1 MDLAEAFRNYRKKIV
16 GQWADYTLST
26 YSSSTFFSKEGD
38 KFANP
43 VGGTM
48 REALDALFL
57 LLAKNAD
64 PQEFVTPI
72 KEIVAIRAVQE
83 FAPSQAVSPL
93 HAVKHIT
100 REILAADS
108 ERCHLI
114 DELYDFE
121 FAVDMAVLLAFDL
134 YMECRERLYSVR
146 IDEVKSGRNIYTD
159 SKCPSA
165 LLRDDNQETNGKV
178 KSH

>member
-1 MDLAEAFRNYRKKIV
+1 
-16 GQWADYTLST
+16 
-26 YSSSTFFSKEGD
+26 
-38 KFANP
+38 
-43 VGGTM
+43 M

-64 PQEFVTPI
+64 PQEFVAPI
-72 KEIVAIRAVQE
+72 KKIVAIRAVQE
-83 FAPSQAVSPL
+83 FAPSVAVSPL

-100 REILAADS
+100 REILAADT

-121 FAVDMAVLLAFDL
+121 FAVDMAVLVAFDL

-165 LLRDDNQETNGKV
+165 LLRDDKQETNGKV